1 MRKVIT
7 GNEAVAHGVK
17 LSRVQVISA
26 YPITPQTTIVEE
38 LSEMC
43 ADGRLNARFLKVE
56 SEHSAMAS
64 ILASCTAGVRCFT
77 ATSSQG
83 LALMHEM
90 LHWGAGAR
98 LPVVMANVNRA
109 LGAPWNLWNDQSDS
123 LSQRDTGWI
132 QLYCENNQEVLDTI
146 PQAFRIA
153 ETVRLPVMVVLD
165 AFVLSHTAEPTE
177 IPEADRIDAFLPP
190 FQSEFTL
197 TGGRRQAFNPAA
209 GPEYYMEFRCKMQ
222 EAMDRTRK
230 VAEEVDEE
238 YAQRFGRRYGVIE
251 TNNCSGAD
259 TVLVTSG
266 AVTGTSRF
274 VVEELRKRGTEVGLL
289 KIKMFRPFP
298 TAEIRE
304 ALGGVRKV
312 AVLDR
317 GLSFGQSG
325 IFAQEIRSIF
335 CNEEERPKVFGF
347 VTGLGGRDV
356 TPELIEEMVTYTLEH
371 DHPEKDI
378 LWVGLRTDHGSFST
392 GRDGVRSV
400 KER

>member
-1 MRKVIT
+1 MKKVIT

-43 ADGRLNARFLKVE
+43 ANGMLKAKFLKVE

-64 ILASCTAGVRCFT
+64 ILASCTAGARSFT
-77 ATSSQG
+77 ATSSHG

-90 LHWGAGAR
+90 LHWAAGAR
-98 LPVVMANVNRA
+98 LPVVMVNVNRA
-109 LGAPWNLWNDQSDS
+109 LGSPWNIWNDQSDS

-132 QLYCENNQEVLDTI
+132 QLYCEDNQEVVDTI
-146 PQAFRIA
+146 PQAYRIA
-153 ETVRLPVMVVLD
+153 EKVKLPVMVVLD
-165 AFVLSHTAEPTE
+165 AFVLSHTAEPTD
-177 IPEADRIDAFLPP
+177 IPDGDRIDAFLPP

-197 TGGRRQAFNPAA
+197 TARRHQSFNPIVS
-209 GPEYYMEFRCKMQ
+209 PDYYMEFRYEIQK
-222 EAMDRTRK
+222 AMDQTK
-230 VAEEVDEE
+230 QVAREVDEE
-238 YAQRFGRRYGVIE
+238 YERLLGRGYGVME
-251 TNNCSGAD
+251 KYNWDGAD

-266 AVTGTSRF
+266 AVTSTSRF
-274 VVEELRKRGTEVGLL
+274 VADELNREGIRVGLL

-298 TAEIRE
+298 AEEIRE
-304 ALGGVRKV
+304 VLGGTRKV

-325 IFAQEIRSIF
+325 FFAQEIRSTF
-335 CNEEERPKVFGF
+335 CNEEERPRVFGF

-356 TPELIEEMVTYTLEH
+356 TPGLIREMISYTLEN
-371 DHPEKDI
+371 DHPEEDI
-378 LWVGLRTDHGSFST
+378 IWVGL
-392 GRDGVRSV
+392 
-400 KER
+400 KQ

>member
-7 GNEAVAHGVK
+7 GNEAVAHGVR

-43 ADGRLNARFLKVE
+43 ADGRLKARFLKVE

-64 ILASCTAGVRCFT
+64 ILAACTTGTRSFT

-98 LPVVMANVNRA
+98 LPVVMVNVNRA
-109 LGAPWNLWNDQSDS
+109 LAAPWSIWNDQSDS
-123 LSQRDTGWI
+123 LAQRDTGWI
-132 QLYCENNQEVLDTI
+132 QLYCENNQEVIDTI

-165 AFVLSHTAEPTE
+165 AYVLSHTAEPTE
-177 IPEADRIDAFLPP
+177 IPEPEEIDAFLPP
-190 FQSEFTL
+190 FRSEFVL
-197 TGGRRQAFNPAA
+197 TGRQRQAFNPIVS
-209 GPEYYMEFRCKMQ
+209 PDSFMEFRYDMQ
-222 EAMDRTRK
+222 EAMDQAKR
-230 VAEEVDEE
+230 VAVEVDRE
-238 YAQRFGRRYGVIE
+238 YGRLLGRAYGMME
-251 TNNCSGAD
+251 QYNWEGAD
-259 TVLVTSG
+259 MALVTSG

-274 VVEELRKRGTEVGLL
+274 TADELNREGIPVGLL
-289 KIKMFRPFP
+289 KIKIFRPFP
-298 TAEIRE
+298 SEQIRE
-304 ALGGVRKV
+304 VLRGFQKV

-325 IFAQEIRSIF
+325 FFAQEIRSAF
-335 CNEEERPKVFGF
+335 CNEDERPRIFGF

-356 TPELIEEMVTYTLEH
+356 TPDLIRRMVSYTLEH
-371 DHPEKDI
+371 DRPEGDI
-378 LWVGLRTDHGSFST
+378 VWVGLRPS
-392 GRDGVRSV
+392 
-400 KER
+400 

>member
-1 MRKVIT
+1 MKKVMT
-7 GNEAVAHGVK
+7 GNEAVAHGVQ

-26 YPITPQTTIVEE
+26 YPITPQTTIVEV

-43 ADGRLNARFLKVE
+43 ADGRLNAKFLKVE

-64 ILASCTAGVRCFT
+64 ILAACTAGARSFT

-98 LPVVMANVNRA
+98 LPVVMVNVNRA
-109 LGAPWNLWNDQSDS
+109 LGSPWNIWNDQSDS

-132 QLYCENNQEVLDTI
+132 QLYCENNQEVVDTI

-153 ETVRLPVMVVLD
+153 ETVKLPVMVVLD
-165 AFVLSHTAEPTE
+165 AFFLSHTAEPTE
-177 IPEADRIDAFLPP
+177 IPETDQIDEFLPP

-197 TGGRRQAFNPAA
+197 TGRHHQSFNPIMS
-209 GPEYYMEFRCKMQ
+209 PDYYMEFRHKMQ
-222 EAMDRTRK
+222 KAMDRTKK
-230 VAEEVDEE
+230 VAKEVDEE
-238 YAQRFGRRYGVIE
+238 YEWRLGRGYGMME
-251 TNNCSGAD
+251 KYNWDGAD
-259 TVLVTSG
+259 MVLVTSG
-266 AVTGTSRF
+266 AVTSTSRF
-274 VVEELRKRGTEVGLL
+274 VADELNKEGIRVGLL

-298 TAEIRE
+298 TEEIRE
-304 ALGGVRKV
+304 VLGGLRKV

-325 IFAQEIRSIF
+325 FFAQEIRSTL
-335 CNEEERPKVFGF
+335 CNEEKRPKIFGF

-356 TPELIEEMVTYTLEH
+356 TPELIRHMITYTLKH
-371 DHPEKDI
+371 DGPEQDTI
-378 LWVGLRTDHGSFST
+378 WVGL
-392 GRDGVRSV
+392 
-400 KER
+400 KQ

>member
-1 MRKVIT
+1 MKKVIT
-7 GNEAVAHGVK
+7 GNEAIAHGVK

-38 LSEMC
+38 LSQMC

-64 ILASCTAGVRCFT
+64 VLAACTTGARSFT

-98 LPVVMANVNRA
+98 LPVVMVNVNRA
-109 LGAPWNLWNDQSDS
+109 LGAPWNIWNDQSDS

-177 IPEADRIDAFLPP
+177 IPEPGQIDAFLPP

-197 TGGRRQAFNPAA
+197 TAHQRQAFNPIVS
-209 GPEYYMEFRCKMQ
+209 PDYYMEFRYKLQ
-222 EAMDRTRK
+222 EAMDETKQVARK
-230 VAEEVDEE
+230 VDERYE
-238 YAQRFGRRYGVIE
+238 DLLGRGYGLIE
-251 TNNCSGAD
+251 KYNWDGTD
-259 TVLVTSG
+259 TVLVSSG
-266 AVTGTSRF
+266 AVTSTSRF
-274 VVEELRKRGTEVGLL
+274 AIDELSREQIRVGLL

-298 TAEIRE
+298 TEMIRE
-304 ALGGVRKV
+304 VLGGVRKV

-317 GLSFGQSG
+317 GLSFGHSG
-325 IFAQEIRSIF
+325 FFAQEIRSAF
-335 CNEEERPKVFGF
+335 CNEEERPKIFGF

-356 TPELIEEMVTYTLEH
+356 TPELIREMITYTLTH
-371 DHPEKDI
+371 DCPEEDVI
-378 LWVGLRTDHGSFST
+378 WVGLRQ
-392 GRDGVRSV
+392 
-400 KER
+400 